1 MAIQRIER
9 YGKFQ
14 PSPIDESRVRR
25 MEQLAGLAGGIA
37 QTARAF
43 GEARAEEE
51 APEKAQAAVQE
62 AIKTDPET
70 GEVAFGEL
78 PEAKGYGASA
88 TNKIALTLYNSSK
101 EIYLDEQLNKFEA
114 EHPNDLQSF
123 TEKSQALLQELTST
137 SSLSSKTLLNKEYIT
152 KFKSA
157 TKRIQATI
165 DKEVKEAG
173 QATYAVLLNNLQTE
187 LTQAYESND
196 AEAEQEISVNFAESI
211 KGLVE
216 NGIISGNQ
224 IITDTQKIESKKN
237 TLQYLGKLDS
247 ISSDPNL
254 DLRTREQEF
263 NKLEESFDAD
273 TATFSKEDKEKARK
287 DLKSYKKNA
296 IEKDKSNYQQAEIT
310 LEADQL
316 DKLANLR
323 TLIRDPQK
331 SFDEKEYE
339 IRLARFQG
347 LSDENETV
355 LMNLLNSSKKLNA
368 VDDEDFKDEILQL
381 TNDLIQSTDSDPVNF
396 LRGLS
401 SLERRVLKESADG
414 KLEQGSEQTIMNQIQ
429 QLTRGK
435 LATETKFYGSRFD
448 ALNDLMNEYY
458 PQQPELKNTIIREF
472 FFEIQPLIDQENVE
486 RLEKGEDPLDPIEL
500 NEKLTEFFKKRTQ
513 QIQTQS
519 KNDALN
525 LINSTSI
532 NLLMMS

>member
-1 MAIQRIER
+1 M
-9 YGKFQ
+9 
-14 PSPIDESRVRR
+14 
-25 MEQLAGLAGGIA
+25 
-37 QTARAF
+37 
-43 GEARAEEE
+43 
-51 APEKAQAAVQE
+51 
-62 AIKTDPET
+62 
-70 GEVAFGEL
+70 
-78 PEAKGYGASA
+78 
-88 TNKIALTLYNSSK
+88 
-101 EIYLDEQLNKFEA
+101 
-114 EHPNDLQSF
+114 
-123 TEKSQALLQELTST
+123 
-137 SSLSSKTLLNKEYIT
+137 
-152 KFKSA
+152 
-157 TKRIQATI
+157 
-165 DKEVKEAG
+165 
-173 QATYAVLLNNLQTE
+173 QTE

-247 ISSDPNL
+247 IFSDLNL

-435 LATETKFYGSRFD
+435 LATETKFYSTKFG
-448 ALNDLMNEYY
+448 ALTDLMNEYY

>member
-43 GEARAEEE
+43 GEARAAEE
-51 APEKAQAAVQE
+51 APEKAQAAVEE
-62 AIKTDPET
+62 AIQTDPET
-70 GEVAFGEL
+70 GEVTFGEL

-173 QATYAVLLNNLQTE
+173 QATYAVLLNNLQTD

-196 AEAEQEISVNFAESI
+196 AEAQQEISVNFAESI

-224 IITDTQKIESKKN
+224 IITDTQKI
-237 TLQYLGKLDS
+237 
-247 ISSDPNL
+247 
-254 DLRTREQEF
+254 
-263 NKLEESFDAD
+263 
-273 TATFSKEDKEKARK
+273 
-287 DLKSYKKNA
+287 
-296 IEKDKSNYQQAEIT
+296 
-310 LEADQL
+310 
-316 DKLANLR
+316 
-323 TLIRDPQK
+323 
-331 SFDEKEYE
+331 
-339 IRLARFQG
+339 
-347 LSDENETV
+347 
-355 LMNLLNSSKKLNA
+355 
-368 VDDEDFKDEILQL
+368 
-381 TNDLIQSTDSDPVNF
+381 
-396 LRGLS
+396 
-401 SLERRVLKESADG
+401 
-414 KLEQGSEQTIMNQIQ
+414 
-429 QLTRGK
+429 
-435 LATETKFYGSRFD
+435 
-448 ALNDLMNEYY
+448 
-458 PQQPELKNTIIREF
+458 
-472 FFEIQPLIDQENVE
+472 
-486 RLEKGEDPLDPIEL
+486 
-500 NEKLTEFFKKRTQ
+500 
-513 QIQTQS
+513 
-519 KNDALN
+519 
-525 LINSTSI
+525 
-532 NLLMMS
+532 

>member
-43 GEARAEEE
+43 GEAKAAEE
-51 APEKAQAAVQE
+51 APEKAQAAVEE

-216 NGIISGNQ
+216 NGIILPDQ
-224 IITDTQKIESKKN
+224 IITDSKKIEAKKN
-237 TLQYLGKLDS
+237 TLQYLGKLDAVY
-247 ISSDPNL
+247 SDPDL
-254 DLRTREQEF
+254 DLRTREQAF
-263 NKLEESFDAD
+263 NKLQDSFDAD
-273 TATFSKEDKEKARK
+273 TANFSLEDKEKARK
-287 DLKSYKKNA
+287 DLKSYKNNA
-296 IEKDKSNYQQAEIT
+296 IEKDKRDYVEAEIT
-310 LEADQL
+310 LESDQL
-316 DKLANLR
+316 DAKSELR
-323 TLIRDPQK
+323 AMISDPELTYNEKVQRIRQ
-331 SFDEKEYE
+331 
-339 IRLARFQG
+339 ARYDG
-347 LSDENETV
+347 LSDANETI
-355 LMNLLNSSKKLNA
+355 LMNLLNSSKA
-368 VDDEDFKDEILQL
+368 IAAIDDEDFKDEILQL
-381 TNDLIQSTDSDPVNF
+381 AHDLVTGLDGEPVLFLQGLNNVNNMVIQGEADGRLTA
-396 LRGLS
+396 
-401 SLERRVLKESADG
+401 ESA
-414 KLEQGSEQTIMNQIQ
+414 ETVANQIQ
-429 QLTRGK
+429 QLSRSRTA
-435 LATETKFYGSRFD
+435 LATTNFARRYEDLDNLMIEFYP
-448 ALNDLMNEYY
+448 N
-458 PQQPELKNTIIREF
+458 QPELRNTILREYFFEKALDIERENRDRIKAGEKALDPVELNKRLREF
-472 FFEIQPLIDQENVE
+472 FIQRTQEIQEQ
-486 RLEKGEDPLDPIEL
+486 
-500 NEKLTEFFKKRTQ
+500 KK
-513 QIQTQS
+513 
-519 KNDALN
+519 NAALN
-525 LINSTSI
+525 LINTSA
-532 NLLMMS
+532 NLFLMS